1 MQVIYLREA
10 EIELQ
15 ETVAF
20 YEEKSLGLGAD
31 FLDEIYTT
39 VQLIKRMPEA
49 SPLINSYARRA
60 LLNRFEYGIVY
71 RTFNNQIIILAII
84 HLKRKPNYWINRK

>member
-10 EIELQ
+10 EIELK
-15 ETVAF
+15 ESVAF

-71 RTFNNQIIILAII
+71 RTFNNQIIVLAVM
-84 HLKRKPNYWINRK
+84 HLKRKPNYWIKRK

>member
-1 MQVIYLREA
+1 MEVIYLREA

-15 ETVAF
+15 ESVAF
-20 YEEKSLGLGAD
+20 YEEKALGLGAD

-71 RTFNNQIIILAII
+71 RTFNNQIIILAIM